1 MQPNYIPIISPLC
14 PPSSNPQAINV
25 SLLHHLLICWLCTFY
40 CPIMGY
46 SRIMMW
52 MKFLRVWDSN
62 PQKTSWLLCCWLVV
76 DLPLWKIWQSVGSII
91 PNIWK
96 IKNVPNHQPDH
107 WGTVGLGRCM
117 LLLVATSAFKSSRSG
132 LETSWQPGLP
142 PKVPRRLWPCY
153 ASVHNANAM
162 AGSTDI

>member
-1 MQPNYIPIISPLC
+1 MKKNGLKPGF
-14 PPSSNPQAINV
+14 
-25 SLLHHLLICWLCTFY
+25 CWLPFDRK
-40 CPIMGY
+40 PKKIDAF
-46 SRIMMW
+46 SKIHH
-52 MKFLRVWDSN
+52 
-62 PQKTSWLLCCWLVV
+62 WLVV
-76 DLPLWKIWQSVGSII
+76 DLPLWKIWFRQLGLLFPIYR
-91 PNIWK
+91 K
-96 IKNVPNHQPDH
+96 MKNVPNHQPDH